1 MRRRF
6 FIALTMLLPALVQA
20 AAEKEAF
27 FRDKVAPALSA
38 KCIKCHNPGNA
49 KGKLD
54 LSTRELMLKGGKE
67 GETLTPGKP
76 DDSAVWSRS
85 VPHDGEKPE
94 MPKKGDPLTAE
105 EAAALREWIA
115 AGAEWPA
122 GLVLQ
127 EKAKADRTFWSF
139 QPLLTT
145 AAPAAEDAPAG
156 WRENPIDGFVFD
168 KLREKNLAPNP
179 PAEPRELIRRMTYDL
194 HGLPPTPEEV
204 AAFEQAARI
213 DRAAATK
220 ALIERLLASP
230 RYGEQWGR
238 HWLDVV
244 RFGESR
250 GYERNQ
256 IITNLWPF
264 RDYVIRSFNE
274 DRPFDQMVR
283 EHLAG
288 DVIGRDQPEVEVGSA
303 FLVAGPYDDVGN
315 KDPAAAAQIRADTID
330 EMIRATSE
338 SFLGL
343 TIGCAR
349 CHDHKFDPLTQ
360 RDYYGLYATLAGVV
374 HGEREVGTRAERE
387 ARAAKVNPLE
397 DEKNR
402 IAAERDALKKDLAA
416 RAKAAEAEA
425 AKAWTRPRPSR
436 YGTEE
441 KFTPV
446 EAKLVRL
453 RWQGTDLLED
463 KRAVQLE
470 EFEVWSAGAAPQNV
484 ALATAGGK
492 AKGATRE
499 PKDFK
504 GAYGVELVNDGK
516 FGARWHPA
524 ANELVIELAAPT
536 EIERVFFSTD
546 LERSLPETNS
556 YISFVGDYTIDVS
569 ADGKT
574 WREVAS
580 SADREPINAAR
591 KQQRLL
597 GLVTTSDDKA
607 RLAALDKDLA
617 RLDRELAAIP
627 PLQTWWLGTRHEE
640 AGPFQIFTG
649 GNPQRKAA
657 EVTPASLTV
666 FSGTAPGYELGAK
679 SAEAERRLALA
690 NWLTEPE
697 NPLTPRVLANR
708 LWHYHF
714 GRGLV
719 GTPSDFGY
727 MGERPTHPELLD
739 FLARELHESGWQLKP
754 LHRLIL
760 SSQTYQQSSAHRADA
775 ARIDGDA
782 QLLWRFPPRRLSAE
796 EVRDTVL
803 AISGK
808 LDLTMGGPGFKLYE
822 YQQDNVATYVPLD
835 THGPETYRRA
845 VYHQNARAA
854 RVDMLTDFDCPDP
867 AGAEPRRAATVTP
880 IQALTM
886 MNHRFSLDMAEALA
900 ERLQPEAGPVDAA
913 TQVRRAFEL
922 AFSRAPAADELTRA
936 IAVIEQHGL
945 RTFCRA
951 LLNTSELIQLN

>member
-1 MRRRF
+1 MRHHLR
-6 FIALTMLLPALVQA
+6 ILLALLAPALAHA

-38 KCIKCHNPGNA
+38 KCVKCHLPGNA

-67 GETLTPGKP
+67 GDTLVPGKP
-76 DDSAVWSRS
+76 DDSAVWTRA

-139 QPLLTT
+139 QPLLTS
-145 AAPAAEDAPAG
+145 AAPEAKDAPPA
-156 WRENPIDGFVFD
+156 WRENPIDAFTFA
-168 KLREKNLAPNP
+168 KLREKNLTPNP
-179 PAEPRELIRRMTYDL
+179 PAEPPDLIRRMTYDL

-204 AAFEQAARI
+204 SAFETAAKA
-213 DRAAATK
+213 DRKAAIG

-250 GYERNQ
+250 GFERNQ

-288 DVIGRDQPEVEVGSA
+288 DILGRDQPEVEVGSA

-315 KDPAAAAQIRADTID
+315 KDPVAAAQIRADTID

-360 RDYYGLYATLAGVV
+360 RDYYGLYGTFAGVV
-374 HGEREVGTRAERE
+374 HGEREVGTREERE
-387 ARAAKVNPLE
+387 ARAAKVKPLE
-397 DEKNR
+397 LEKSR
-402 IAAERDALKKDLAA
+402 IVAERDALKKDLAV
-416 RAKAAEAEA
+416 RAKAAEPEA
-425 AKAWTRPRPSR
+425 AKAWIRPRPSR

-441 KFTPV
+441 KFAPV

-453 RWQGTDLLED
+453 RWQGTDLKED
-463 KRAVQLE
+463 KRGVQLE
-470 EFEVWSAGAAPQNV
+470 EFEVWSAGAEPQNV
-484 ALATAGGK
+484 ALASAGGK
-492 AKGATRE
+492 AKGASRE

-524 ANELVIELAAPT
+524 GNELIIELAAPT
-536 EIERVFFSTD
+536 QIERVFFSTD
-546 LERSLPETNS
+546 RERSLPETNS
-556 YISFVGDYTIDVS
+556 YISFLGDYAIEVS
-569 ADGKT
+569 SDGRT

-580 SADREPINAAR
+580 SADREPINATR
-591 KQQRLL
+591 KQERLL
-597 GLVTTSDDKA
+597 ALVTTPADKE
-607 RLAALDKDLA
+607 RLAGLDKELA
-617 RLDRELAAIP
+617 RIDRELAAIP
-627 PLQTWWLGTRHEE
+627 PLQTWWLGTRQDE

-657 EVTPASLTV
+657 AVTPASLGV
-666 FSGTAPGYELGAK
+666 FSGTAPGYDLGAK
-679 SAEAERRLALA
+679 SAEAERRVALA
-690 NWLTEPE
+690 KWLTEPE

-739 FLARELHESGWQLKP
+739 FLARQLHESGWHLKP

-760 SSQTYQQSSAHRADA
+760 SSQTYQQSSAPRADA
-775 ARIDGDA
+775 ARIDGEA

-796 EVRDTVL
+796 EVRDSVL
-803 AISGK
+803 AISGR

-835 THGPETYRRA
+835 VHGPETYRRA
-845 VYHQNARAA
+845 VYHHNARAA

-886 MNHRFSLDMAEALA
+886 MNHRFSLDMAAALA
-900 ERLQPEAGPVDAA
+900 ERLQRESSNDAA
-913 TQVRRAFEL
+913 AQVKRAFAL
-922 AFSRAPAADELTRA
+922 AFSREPAPDELARA
-936 IAVIEQHGL
+936 VGVIEQHGL